1 MTLISN
7 VPRIITKL
15 ITEDK
20 EMKNGPQSRIELPH
34 EDKEHKLPSIM
45 VSLIGNETEKEKQTR
60 AKKQVNTG
68 L

>member
-1 MTLISN
+1 MISN

-34 EDKEHKLPSIM
+34 EDKEYKLPSIM
-45 VSLIGNETEKEKQTR
+45 VSLIGNETEKEKQAR
-60 AKKQVNTG
+60 AKKQVS